1 MKKNVI
7 LLLFLC
13 IFFGLSA
20 QSQTINITGTVL
32 DDATKES
39 IELASVRILNAK
51 DSAYV
56 AGGVTNKDGKFTV
69 GVKPGSYVV
78 QVTFLSYLDQVFNVN
93 TQGKT
98 ALGNIYLKDD
108 GIMLKDA
115 VVEAK
120 APEIIVKGDTVEYNA
135 DAYKV
140 QETAVLADLIKK
152 IPGAEIDSDGKITI
166 NGKDISKILVDGK
179 EFFSNDPKIASENL
193 PAKMIEKLQVLDKK
207 SDMAQITGFDDGEE
221 QTVINLIARPGMK
234 EGVMGT
240 LSGGYGNKDRYEAN
254 GFLNVARNNN
264 RLSAL
269 GNFNN
274 NNNSAGGMGGGPR
287 WGGNRGITETTMG
300 GVNIAMEPSEKL
312 KYDGDIQYNGRDN
325 SVETTS
331 STQYLDGDM
340 AEQGSSSQ
348 NSNNRNFNTR
358 LRFEWKPDS
367 LTNIIFSPNVSYNKS
382 NSLSSSNNERTSS
395 LNANNN
401 FRSIGNSSSEGNT
414 FNLDGNLMIN
424 RKLNNAGRSLTLEL
438 SGGLSDGKTD
448 GLTYSENDYYNL
460 DSLVEQNQKYRQKD
474 KSYEWRVRLS
484 YLEPIGYNNFL
495 ELAYNIRN
503 TRSETDKVTYNYDG
517 TDYTDL
523 AEDYTRNTKN
533 SFLNQN
539 VSLNFQSRRQKY
551 NYTVGV
557 GLEPSRSQTSVI
569 QPNMAEVKDKAR
581 NFLNFAPRMEFNY
594 LWDRRHNLR
603 IRYNG
608 RTSQAS
614 TTQLFDGIISQNA
627 TDTTRG
633 NPNLKPSF
641 IHGLNLRYQ
650 KYVPEQA
657 STIMAFLNFN
667 YKMNDIVGITRTG
680 AGNSRNTTY
689 ENIDGN
695 MDGRAMFMYNTPLK
709 NKSFS
714 INTRTFGNY
723 TRDNTFVFERDKA
736 ESIKNTA
743 DVYSISENVGLKY
756 TSDQF
761 QFNIGGNITYEDTK
775 NSYSKSQNKAI
786 YSYGGTGDFT
796 WYLPYSFVLASDLN
810 YTTNSGYESGY
821 QQNSWLW
828 NAQLAKEFNI
838 KLKSGENATS
848 LPATLKFRVYDIL
861 QQMTNVSRSANAQ
874 RVTFSTYNTITSYFM
889 VGLTI
894 RFQSFKGGAKSSDLE
909 GEGGPGSDRGRGF
922 GGRGFGGRPGGGPGG
937 GPMAD

>member
-1 MKKNVI
+1 MKKNII

-13 IFFGLSA
+13 VFCGVSA
-20 QSQTINITGTVL
+20 QSQTINIIGTVL
-32 DDATKES
+32 DNTTKET
-39 IELASVRILNAK
+39 IELASIRILNAK

-56 AGGVTNKDGKFTV
+56 AGGVTNKDGKFAV
-69 GVKPGSYVV
+69 GVKPGSYIV
-78 QVTFLSYLDQVFNVN
+78 QVSFLSYLDQFFTINTREKTDIGSVF
-93 TQGKT
+93 
-98 ALGNIYLKDD
+98 LKDD
-108 GIMLKDA
+108 GIMLSEA
-115 VVEAK
+115 TVEAK

-234 EGVMGT
+234 EGIMGT

-287 WGGNRGITETTMG
+287 WGGNRGITETIMG
-300 GVNIAMEPSEKL
+300 GANIAMEPSDKL

-325 SVETTS
+325 NVETIS
-331 STQYLDGDM
+331 STQYLDSDM
-340 AEQGSSSQ
+340 LEQGLSNQ
-348 NSNNRNFNTR
+348 NTNNRNFNTR
-358 LRFEWKPDS
+358 FRFEWKPDS
-367 LTNIIFSPNVSYNKS
+367 LTNIIFSPNLSYNKS
-382 NSLSSSNNERTSS
+382 NTLSSKNNERTSAA
-395 LNANNN
+395 NPNNN
-401 FRSIGNSSSEGNT
+401 FRSVGNSSSEGNT
-414 FNLDGNLMIN
+414 FSFDGNLMIN
-424 RKLNNAGRSLTLEL
+424 RRLSDAGRSLTLEL

-448 GLTYSENDYYNL
+448 GFTYAENDYYNL
-460 DSLVEQNQKYRQKD
+460 DSLVEQNQKYKQKD
-474 KSYEWRVRLS
+474 KSYEWRARLS

-495 ELAYNIRN
+495 ELAYNIKN

-517 TDYTDL
+517 TDYNEL

-533 SFLNQN
+533 NFLNQN

-551 NYTVGV
+551 NYTVGI

-569 QPNMAEVKDKAR
+569 QPNFTEVKDKAR

-608 RTSQAS
+608 RTNQAS

-633 NPNLKPSF
+633 NPNLKPTF

-650 KYVPEQA
+650 KYVPEKA

-667 YKMNDIVGITRTG
+667 YKMNDIVGIVRTG

-714 INTRTFGNY
+714 INTRTFANY
-723 TRDNTFVFERDKA
+723 TRDNTFVFAKNKD

-743 DVYSISENVGLKY
+743 DVYSISENVGLKF

-761 QFNIGGNITYEDTK
+761 QFNIGGNFTYEDTK
-775 NSYSKSQNKAI
+775 NSYSKNKNQAI
-786 YSYGGTGDFT
+786 YSYGGTGDFS

-810 YTTNSGYESGY
+810 YTSNSGYETGY
-821 QQNSWLW
+821 QQNSWIW
-828 NAQLAKEFNI
+828 NAQLAKEFNL
-838 KLKSGENATS
+838 KFKSGENVTS
-848 LPATLKFRVYDIL
+848 LPATLKFRIYDIL
-861 QQMTNVSRSANAQ
+861 QQMTNISRSADASKI
-874 RVTFSTYNTITSYFM
+874 TFSTYNTITSYFM

-894 RFQSFKGGAKSSDLE
+894 RFQSFKGGAKQSDMDGS
-909 GEGGPGSDRGRGF
+909 GEFGSGRGRGF
-922 GGRGFGGRPGGGPGG
+922 GGPPGGGRPGGGP
-937 GPMAD
+937 MAD

>member
-13 IFFGLSA
+13 VFLGLDA
-20 QSQTINITGTVL
+20 QSQTVNITGTVF

-39 IELASVRILNAK
+39 IELASIRVLNAK

-56 AGGVTNKDGKFTV
+56 TGIVTDKAGKFAV
-69 GVKPGSYVV
+69 GVSPGSYIV
-78 QVTFLSYLDQVFNVN
+78 QVSFLSYLNQSFNVN
-93 TQGKT
+93 TRQKT
-98 ALGNIYLKDD
+98 DLGNIYLKDD
-108 GIMLKDA
+108 GIMLNEA
-115 VVEAK
+115 TVEAK

-152 IPGAEIDSDGKITI
+152 IPGAEIDSEGKITI

-300 GVNIAMEPSEKL
+300 GANIAMEPSEKL

-325 SVETTS
+325 SVETTN

-340 AEQGSSSQ
+340 SEVGSSNQ
-348 NSNNRNFNTR
+348 NTNNENFNTR
-358 LRFEWKPDS
+358 FRFEWKPDS
-367 LTNIIFSPNVSYNKS
+367 LTNIIFSPNISYNKS
-382 NSLSSSNNERTSS
+382 NSLSSSNNERTSGTDS
-395 LNANNN
+395 NNN
-401 FRSIGNSSSEGNT
+401 FRSIGNSSSKGNT

-424 RKLNNAGRSLTLEL
+424 RKLSDAGRSLTLEL

-448 GLTYSENDYYNL
+448 GFTYSENDYYNL
-460 DSLVEQNQKYRQKD
+460 DSLSEQNQKYNQKD

-484 YLEPIGYNNFL
+484 YLEPIGSNNFL
-495 ELAYNIRN
+495 ELAYNIKN
-503 TRSETDKVTYNYDG
+503 TRSETNKVTYNYDG
-517 TDYTDL
+517 TDYTEL

-533 SFLNQN
+533 NFLNQN

-557 GLEPSRSQTSVI
+557 GLEPSRSQTSVV

-614 TTQLFDGIISQNA
+614 TNQLFDGIISQNA

-650 KYVPEQA
+650 KYVPEKA

-714 INTRTFGNY
+714 VNTRTFANY
-723 TRDNTFVFERDKA
+723 TRDNTFVFERNRN
-736 ESIKNTA
+736 ESVKNTA
-743 DVYSISENVGLKY
+743 DVYSISENAGLKFM
-756 TSDQF
+756 SDQF

-775 NSYSKSQNKAI
+775 NSYSKSQDKAI

-810 YTTNSGYESGY
+810 YTSNSGYESGY

-848 LPATLKFRVYDIL
+848 LPATLKFRIYDIL
-861 QQMTNVSRSANAQ
+861 QQMTNVSRSANAS

-894 RFQSFKGGAKSSDLE
+894 RFQSFKGGAKSSDME
-909 GEGGPGSDRGRGF
+909 GDGEPGMGRGRGF
-922 GGRGFGGRPGGGPGG
+922 GGRQGGGRPGGG
-937 GPMAD
+937 GPMAF

>member
-1 MKKNVI
+1 MKKNII

-13 IFFGLSA
+13 VFCGVSA
-20 QSQTINITGTVL
+20 QSQTINIIGTVL
-32 DDATKES
+32 DNTTKET
-39 IELASVRILNAK
+39 IELASIRILNAK

-56 AGGVTNKDGKFTV
+56 AGGVTNKDGKFAV
-69 GVKPGSYVV
+69 GVKPGSYIV
-78 QVTFLSYLDQVFNVN
+78 QVSFLSYLDQFFTINTREKTDIGSVF
-93 TQGKT
+93 
-98 ALGNIYLKDD
+98 LKDD
-108 GIMLKDA
+108 GIMLSEA
-115 VVEAK
+115 TVEAK

-234 EGVMGT
+234 EGIMGT

-300 GVNIAMEPSEKL
+300 GANIAMEPSDKL

-325 SVETTS
+325 NVETIS
-331 STQYLDGDM
+331 STQYLDSDM
-340 AEQGSSSQ
+340 LEQGLSNQ
-348 NSNNRNFNTR
+348 NTNNRNFNTR
-358 LRFEWKPDS
+358 FRFEWKPDS
-367 LTNIIFSPNVSYNKS
+367 LTNIIFSPNLSYNKS
-382 NSLSSSNNERTSS
+382 NTLSSKNNERTSAA
-395 LNANNN
+395 NPNNN
-401 FRSIGNSSSEGNT
+401 FRSVGNSSSEGNT
-414 FNLDGNLMIN
+414 FSFDGNLMIN
-424 RKLNNAGRSLTLEL
+424 RRLSDAGRSLTLEL

-448 GLTYSENDYYNL
+448 GFTYAENDYYNL
-460 DSLVEQNQKYRQKD
+460 DSLVEQNQKYKQKD
-474 KSYEWRVRLS
+474 KSYEWRARLS

-495 ELAYNIRN
+495 ELAYNIKN

-517 TDYTDL
+517 TDYNEL

-533 SFLNQN
+533 NFLNQN

-551 NYTVGV
+551 NYTVGI

-569 QPNMAEVKDKAR
+569 QPNFTEVKDKAR

-608 RTSQAS
+608 RTNQAS

-633 NPNLKPSF
+633 NPNLKPTF

-650 KYVPEQA
+650 KYVPEKA

-667 YKMNDIVGITRTG
+667 YKMNDIVGIVRTG

-714 INTRTFGNY
+714 INTRTFANY
-723 TRDNTFVFERDKA
+723 TRDNTFVFAKNKD

-743 DVYSISENVGLKY
+743 DVYSISENVGLKF

-761 QFNIGGNITYEDTK
+761 QFNIGGNFTYEDTK
-775 NSYSKSQNKAI
+775 NSYSKNKNQAI
-786 YSYGGTGDFT
+786 YSYGGTGDFS

-810 YTTNSGYESGY
+810 YTSNSGYETGY
-821 QQNSWLW
+821 QQNSWIW
-828 NAQLAKEFNI
+828 NAQLAKEFNL
-838 KLKSGENATS
+838 KFKSGENVTS
-848 LPATLKFRVYDIL
+848 LPATLKFRIYDIL
-861 QQMTNVSRSANAQ
+861 QQMTNISRSADASKI
-874 RVTFSTYNTITSYFM
+874 TFSTYNTITSYFM

-894 RFQSFKGGAKSSDLE
+894 RFQSFKGGAKQSDMDGS
-909 GEGGPGSDRGRGF
+909 GEFGPGRGRGF
-922 GGRGFGGRPGGGPGG
+922 GGPPGGGRPGGGP
-937 GPMAD
+937 MAD